1 MIAALAHA
9 AAVACLLKAIPPA
22 QLLNPL
28 KFRGRPR
35 PSDWHMIMYSSAKSV
50 APKVPIFLALLAH
63 EALGTVAPS
72 SVLLP
77 LAAAS
82 RSALRRLLSRSDSLR
97 SAKIAICR
105 PSTPVNQYPKL
116 PPIPAK
122 SGQTQRD
129 SLLKKGRISMPSWS
143 QRTARPAYNKLA
155 SKERESFRGM
165 VTNQSRSRTEPC
177 GPL

>member
-1 MIAALAHA
+1 MLAQSNPPGPAL
-9 AAVACLLKAIPPA
+9 KSIGIG
-22 QLLNPL
+22 
-28 KFRGRPR
+28 GRHR
-35 PSDWHMIMYSSAKSV
+35 PSDWHTIKYSSESSV
-50 APKVPIFLALLAH
+50 APRMHMFLDLLPH
-63 EALGTVAPS
+63 DALGTVAPS

-82 RSALRRLLSRSDSLR
+82 RSALRRLLSRSASLR
-97 SAKIAICR
+97 SAKIANCR

-143 QRTARPAYNKLA
+143 QRTARPAYNELRA
-155 SKERESFRGM
+155 RKEKAVAG
-165 VTNQSRSRTEPC
+165 
-177 GPL
+177 